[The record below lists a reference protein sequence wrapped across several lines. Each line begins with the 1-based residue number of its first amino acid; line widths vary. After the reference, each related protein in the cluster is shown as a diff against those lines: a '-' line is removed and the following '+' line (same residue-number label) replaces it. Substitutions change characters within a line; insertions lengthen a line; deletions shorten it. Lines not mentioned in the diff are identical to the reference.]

1 MKVTIWF
8 QSSQSRDFEQ
18 FFINLNISKQQVAQ
32 RDDEILCCLTK
43 ISITDTVG
51 QKTIPKKYKTKS
63 KPLFRAMYQN
73 FLPMTTSLLR
83 LTCKI
88 LRKSYAVFIISET
101 AVDFCKK
108 TETYTQLI
116 TLQSHFG

>member
-1 MKVTIWF
+1 MKVTIWL

-18 FFINLNISKQQVAQ
+18 FFININISKQQVAQ
-32 RDDEILCCLTK
+32 RDDEILCCLTE

-63 KPLFRAMYQN
+63 KPLFRAMHQN

-116 TLQSHFG
+116 ILQSHFG